1 MMDQG
6 ETLVEDNKRY
16 KSKILELKAHVKKL
30 EVSEKK
36 LKELV
41 SMDLSSKIQKASI
54 QIDLEDKPETLKS

>member
-1 MMDQG
+1 MDQG

-16 KSKILELKAHVKKL
+16 KSKILELKAQVKKL

-41 SMDLSSKIQKASI
+41 STDLSSKIQKASVK
-54 QIDLEDKPETLKS
+54 IDLEDKPETLKS